1 VADSNLVR
9 SISQSG
15 NVGGNAAVE
24 RFFSLKADAVSGKR
38 IEPEA
43 RLAQMRLITSSNSND
58 A

>member
-24 RFFSLKADAVSGKR
+24 RFFSLKADAVNGNVLNLKQGLR
-38 IEPEA
+38 
-43 RLAQMRLITSSNSND
+43 RCV
-58 A
+58 